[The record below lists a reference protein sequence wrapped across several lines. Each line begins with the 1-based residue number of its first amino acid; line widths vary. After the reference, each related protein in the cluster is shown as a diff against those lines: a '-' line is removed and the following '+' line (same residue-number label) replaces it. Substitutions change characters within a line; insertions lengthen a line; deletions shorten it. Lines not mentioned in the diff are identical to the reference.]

1 MVEKLVYDGTLKAWV
16 TLEVN
21 DDLVNESL
29 TKKNKIQDV
38 RLRRDMLLQESDWT
52 MTSDSPLTDS
62 QKDEAKTYRQS
73 LRDLPAHN
81 EFPNNTF
88 PTKPSFIK

>member
-1 MVEKLVYDGTLKAWV
+1 
-16 TLEVN
+16 
-21 DDLVNESL
+21 
-29 TKKNKIQDV
+29 
-38 RLRRDMLLQESDWT
+38 MLLNQSDWT

-88 PTKPSFIK
+88 PTKPNFIK

>member
-1 MVEKLVYDGTLKAWV
+1 MAREKVFDGTLNKYV
-16 TLEVN
+16 EIEVDNQENPN
-21 DDLVNESL
+21 DLSNK
-29 TKKNKIQDV
+29 KKNK
-38 RLRRDMLLQESDWT
+38 RNKRNMLLNQSDWT

-88 PTKPSFIK
+88 PTKPNFIK